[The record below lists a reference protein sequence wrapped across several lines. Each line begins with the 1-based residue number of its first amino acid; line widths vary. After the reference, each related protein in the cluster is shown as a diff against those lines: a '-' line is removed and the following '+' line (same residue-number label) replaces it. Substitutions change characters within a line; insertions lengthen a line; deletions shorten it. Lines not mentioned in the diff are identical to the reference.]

1 MKKSRSQEVKK
12 SRRQRGANGIQTR
25 AFFLS
30 LSLSL
35 ERQFGGGGGRLRF
48 ERRAKE
54 TKAVG
59 VLVLSLTNVK
69 RFSVYKGTQNV
80 AFVFAT
86 FTRFEETKTHRRA
99 KRRTR
104 RARRTFL
111 KMSTL
116 GPRLHAIALKALEF
130 PRILSPGFTKDVCVA
145 SLYNSETS
153 REYRELVLWLENTKI
168 RKLKREG
175 GGREKLLRETLEDE
189 AWSKNYEEYL
199 KVCECDE
206 THLTCAESKIDF
218 LINLALAEE
227 YRDRFDIAAAEE
239 EEEEEEGEDAADDDN
254 EREQERARTP
264 TEKMRG
270 MGIDKDDGGEN
281 TREDVMIDANVE
293 NVGSAEKRTKV
304 ENEKGFAYSR
314 FKPKEGET
322 EGEGKGRR
330 TDAVLPLDSSLL
342 ADLRDVQDDM
352 DDEETYDALMKVLNT
367 FDVVPAFETNR
378 PTVDARLVRLATK
391 TLERFVVPFQEEEVE
406 EEKEE
411 EAENDDMENDEPSW
425 KLDLKLSD
433 EDYVLRDSG
442 VPMKNPKVKRM
453 VDALRVLYV
462 NQLRVTQDRADDIL
476 LQVQSRVADP
486 RTDAKQGRVGR

>member
-1 MKKSRSQEVKK
+1 M
-12 SRRQRGANGIQTR
+12 
-25 AFFLS
+25 
-30 LSLSL
+30 
-35 ERQFGGGGGRLRF
+35 
-48 ERRAKE
+48 
-54 TKAVG
+54 
-59 VLVLSLTNVK
+59 
-69 RFSVYKGTQNV
+69 
-80 AFVFAT
+80 
-86 FTRFEETKTHRRA
+86 
-99 KRRTR
+99 
-104 RARRTFL
+104 
-111 KMSTL
+111 
-116 GPRLHAIALKALEF
+116 
-130 PRILSPGFTKDVCVA
+130 CVA
-145 SLYNSETS
+145 SVYNSETS

-168 RKLKREG
+168 RRLKREG
-175 GGREKLLRETLEDE
+175 GEREKMLRETLEDE

-227 YRDRFDIAAAEE
+227 YRDRFDIAEE
-239 EEEEEEGEDAADDDN
+239 EEEKEEKEEEGEDAAADDN

>member
-1 MKKSRSQEVKK
+1 M
-12 SRRQRGANGIQTR
+12 
-25 AFFLS
+25 
-30 LSLSL
+30 
-35 ERQFGGGGGRLRF
+35 RF
-48 ERRAKE
+48 ERRARERE

-59 VLVLSLTNVK
+59 VRSFPDEHKALLGIKL
-69 RFSVYKGTQNV
+69 QNV

-86 FTRFEETKTHRRA
+86 FEETKTYRRE
-99 KRRTR
+99 KR
-104 RARRTFL
+104 RARERTTFL

-130 PRILSPGFTKDVCVA
+130 PRILSPSFTKDVCVA
-145 SLYNSETS
+145 SAYNSETS

-175 GGREKLLRETLEDE
+175 GEREKLLSETLEDE
-189 AWSKNYEEYL
+189 AWSKNYEAYL
-199 KVCECDE
+199 KACECDE

-227 YRDRFDIAAAEE
+227 YRDRFDIAEE
-239 EEEEEEGEDAADDDN
+239 EEEKAEKEEEGEDAAADDN

-322 EGEGKGRR
+322 EGEGKGKGRR

-342 ADLRDVQDDM
+342 ADLRDVQDVM
-352 DDEETYDALMKVLNT
+352 DDEETYDALIKVLNT

>member
-1 MKKSRSQEVKK
+1 MRFG
-12 SRRQRGANGIQTR
+12 RRERER
-25 AFFLS
+25 ERER
-30 LSLSL
+30 
-35 ERQFGGGGGRLRF
+35 ERQKQLVRCFPNEHKALLGIKLRRRVSIRDF
-48 ERRAKE
+48 YSFWNEDTEER
-54 TKAVG
+54 
-59 VLVLSLTNVK
+59 S
-69 RFSVYKGTQNV
+69 
-80 AFVFAT
+80 
-86 FTRFEETKTHRRA
+86 EEHD
-99 KRRTR
+99 
-104 RARRTFL
+104 ARRTFL
-111 KMSTL
+111 KMSIL

-130 PRILSPGFTKDVCVA
+130 PRILSPGFTDVCVL

-175 GGREKLLRETLEDE
+175 GEREKLLRETLEDE

-206 THLTCAESKIDF
+206 MHLTCAESKIDF

-227 YRDRFDIAAAEE
+227 YRDRFDIAEE
-239 EEEEEEGEDAADDDN
+239 EEETEEEEEGEDAAADDN
-254 EREQERARTP
+254 ERDQERARTP

-314 FKPKEGET
+314 FKPKEGES

-342 ADLRDVQDDM
+342 ADLRDVQEVM

-462 NQLRVTQDRADDIL
+462 NQLRVTQDHADDIL

>member
-1 MKKSRSQEVKK
+1 M
-12 SRRQRGANGIQTR
+12 
-25 AFFLS
+25 
-30 LSLSL
+30 
-35 ERQFGGGGGRLRF
+35 RF
-48 ERRAKE
+48 ERRARERE

-59 VLVLSLTNVK
+59 VRSFPNEHKALLGIKL
-69 RFSVYKGTQNV
+69 QNV

-86 FTRFEETKTHRRA
+86 FEETKTYRRE
-99 KRRTR
+99 KR
-104 RARRTFL
+104 RARERTFL

-130 PRILSPGFTKDVCVA
+130 PRILSPSFTKDVCVA
-145 SLYNSETS
+145 SVYNSETS

-175 GGREKLLRETLEDE
+175 GEREKLLSETLEDE
-189 AWSKNYEEYL
+189 AWSKNYEAYL
-199 KVCECDE
+199 KACECDE

-227 YRDRFDIAAAEE
+227 YRDRFDIAEE
-239 EEEEEEGEDAADDDN
+239 EEEKEEKEEEEEEGEDAAADDN

-342 ADLRDVQDDM
+342 ADLRDVQYVM

>member
-1 MKKSRSQEVKK
+1 
-12 SRRQRGANGIQTR
+12 
-25 AFFLS
+25 
-30 LSLSL
+30 
-35 ERQFGGGGGRLRF
+35 
-48 ERRAKE
+48 
-54 TKAVG
+54 
-59 VLVLSLTNVK
+59 
-69 RFSVYKGTQNV
+69 
-80 AFVFAT
+80 
-86 FTRFEETKTHRRA
+86 
-99 KRRTR
+99 
-104 RARRTFL
+104 
-111 KMSTL
+111 MSTL

-130 PRILSPGFTKDVCVA
+130 PRILSPSFTKDVCVA
-145 SLYNSETS
+145 SVYNSETS

-175 GGREKLLRETLEDE
+175 GEREKLLSETLEDE
-189 AWSKNYEEYL
+189 AWSKNYEAYL
-199 KVCECDE
+199 KACECDE
-206 THLTCAESKIDF
+206 THLRCAESKIDF

-227 YRDRFDIAAAEE
+227 YRDRFDIAEE
-239 EEEEEEGEDAADDDN
+239 EEEKEEEEEEGEDAAADDN

-342 ADLRDVQDDM
+342 ADLRDVQDVM
-352 DDEETYDALMKVLNT
+352 DDEETYDALMKVLNA
-367 FDVVPAFETNR
+367 FDVVPAFETKR
-378 PTVDARLVRLATK
+378 PTVDARLVRLTTK
-391 TLERFVVPFQEEEVE
+391 TLERFVVPFQEEDDGGE
-406 EEKEE
+406 ESDVHMGN
-411 EAENDDMENDEPSW
+411 ADAPSS
-425 KLDLKLSD
+425 KIDLKLSED
-433 EDYVLRDSG
+433 DYVLRDAG
-442 VPMKNPKVKRM
+442 VPIQNVKVKRM

-462 NQLRVTQDRADDIL
+462 NQLRATQDRADDIL

>member
-1 MKKSRSQEVKK
+1 
-12 SRRQRGANGIQTR
+12 
-25 AFFLS
+25 
-30 LSLSL
+30 
-35 ERQFGGGGGRLRF
+35 
-48 ERRAKE
+48 
-54 TKAVG
+54 
-59 VLVLSLTNVK
+59 
-69 RFSVYKGTQNV
+69 
-80 AFVFAT
+80 
-86 FTRFEETKTHRRA
+86 
-99 KRRTR
+99 
-104 RARRTFL
+104 
-111 KMSTL
+111 
-116 GPRLHAIALKALEF
+116 
-130 PRILSPGFTKDVCVA
+130 
-145 SLYNSETS
+145 
-153 REYRELVLWLENTKI
+153 
-168 RKLKREG
+168 
-175 GGREKLLRETLEDE
+175 
-189 AWSKNYEEYL
+189 
-199 KVCECDE
+199 
-206 THLTCAESKIDF
+206 
-218 LINLALAEE
+218 
-227 YRDRFDIAAAEE
+227 
-239 EEEEEEGEDAADDDN
+239 
-254 EREQERARTP
+254 
-264 TEKMRG
+264 MRG

-342 ADLRDVQDDM
+342 ADLRDVQDVM

-406 EEKEE
+406 DEKEE

>member
-1 MKKSRSQEVKK
+1 
-12 SRRQRGANGIQTR
+12 
-25 AFFLS
+25 
-30 LSLSL
+30 
-35 ERQFGGGGGRLRF
+35 
-48 ERRAKE
+48 
-54 TKAVG
+54 
-59 VLVLSLTNVK
+59 
-69 RFSVYKGTQNV
+69 
-80 AFVFAT
+80 
-86 FTRFEETKTHRRA
+86 
-99 KRRTR
+99 
-104 RARRTFL
+104 
-111 KMSTL
+111 MSTL

-175 GGREKLLRETLEDE
+175 GEREKLLRETLEDE

-227 YRDRFDIAAAEE
+227 YRDRFDIAAE
-239 EEEEEEGEDAADDDN
+239 EEEEEEGEDAAADDN

>member
-1 MKKSRSQEVKK
+1 
-12 SRRQRGANGIQTR
+12 
-25 AFFLS
+25 
-30 LSLSL
+30 
-35 ERQFGGGGGRLRF
+35 
-48 ERRAKE
+48 
-54 TKAVG
+54 
-59 VLVLSLTNVK
+59 
-69 RFSVYKGTQNV
+69 
-80 AFVFAT
+80 
-86 FTRFEETKTHRRA
+86 
-99 KRRTR
+99 
-104 RARRTFL
+104 
-111 KMSTL
+111 MSTL

-130 PRILSPGFTKDVCVA
+130 PRILSPSFTKDVCVA
-145 SLYNSETS
+145 SVYNSETS

-175 GGREKLLRETLEDE
+175 GEREKLLSETLEDE
-189 AWSKNYEEYL
+189 AWSKNYEAYL
-199 KVCECDE
+199 KACECDE

-227 YRDRFDIAAAEE
+227 YRDRFDIAEE
-239 EEEEEEGEDAADDDN
+239 EEEKEEKEEEGEDAAADDN

-270 MGIDKDDGGEN
+270 MGIDKDD
-281 TREDVMIDANVE
+281 
-293 NVGSAEKRTKV
+293 
-304 ENEKGFAYSR
+304 
-314 FKPKEGET
+314 EGET
-322 EGEGKGRR
+322 EGVGKGRR

-342 ADLRDVQDDM
+342 ADLRDVQYVM